1 MDEIR
6 FYVSF
11 NSIILCHVV
20 HDGVSSAE
28 YKNLAAGKAFSI
40 SHAKLS
46 VAALMYSK
54 PELESKKGWKLKIS

>member
-6 FYVSF
+6 FNVSF
-11 NSIILCHVV
+11 NSIILCLSHVV

-28 YKNLAAGKAFSI
+28 YKNLAASKAFSI

-46 VAALMYSK
+46 VAALMCSK
-54 PELESKKGWKLKIS
+54 PELES